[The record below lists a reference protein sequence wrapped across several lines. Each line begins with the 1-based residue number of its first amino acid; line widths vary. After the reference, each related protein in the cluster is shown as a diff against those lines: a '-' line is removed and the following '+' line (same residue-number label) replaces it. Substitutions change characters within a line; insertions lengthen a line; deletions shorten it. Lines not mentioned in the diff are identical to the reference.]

1 MLQSLA
7 VIIIFYL
14 VCRLEGFVEVLWLE
28 VSGLNC
34 FFISQY
40 LSIKV
45 LLIGGGVAVEVA
57 ALIVVI
63 FLTIKESSRALSY
76 PLEAI
81 ESGDVS
87 VRVDVHVLD
96 CWRLNNIQELLLVI
110 SYFLVVHLQLL
121 LVFLDAHSDAVDE
134 HIGVDSLL

>member
-40 LSIKV
+40 LSVKV

-87 VRVDVHVLD
+87 VRIDVHILD

-134 HIGVDSLL
+134 HIGVDSFL